1 MIPYLI
7 LILEFLPQIVFC
19 HFALAPRAFYN
30 HFNLF
35 LYFLCLSQPNKNHVL
50 SLPILTEVSGLV
62 FSTFLH
68 YTAHDASV
76 MDPCE
81 EGRVWTQIQD
91 SGDRNKFISWVLL
104 TAGQELKKIKTRTK
118 GQQANKQAHSIKH
131 EGDSDIIQVISEVGN
146 TKEQSW
152 TQSN

>member
-1 MIPYLI
+1 MKDMIKQFFLDLSQSFTVSLNTLDDPIL

-30 HFNLF
+30 HFNWF
-35 LYFLCLSQPNKNHVL
+35 LYFLCVSQPNKNHVL
-50 SLPILTEVSGLV
+50 SLPVLTEVSGLV

-81 EGRVWTQIQD
+81 EGRVWIQIQD

-104 TAGQELKKIKTRTK
+104 SLSSQINKHHNSRSGAKK
-118 GQQANKQAHSIKH
+118 N
-131 EGDSDIIQVISEVGN
+131 EN
-146 TKEQSW
+146 
-152 TQSN
+152 